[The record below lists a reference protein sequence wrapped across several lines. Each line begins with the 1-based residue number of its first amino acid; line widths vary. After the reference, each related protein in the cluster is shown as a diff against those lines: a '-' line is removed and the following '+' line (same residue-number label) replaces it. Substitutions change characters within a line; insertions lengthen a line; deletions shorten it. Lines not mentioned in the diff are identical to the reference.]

1 LVARNTF
8 MDVPFRASGMPT
20 RLLTEEKVIPLQTK
34 EIACFFETDTGFLR
48 CIQSGGV
55 EVVRAIYG
63 AVRDH
68 NWGTVRPQIDIEQLV
83 TETDLF
89 RVEFRVRCEAS
100 EISFWWNGT
109 VVGKGGS
116 LFFRFDGEARS
127 TFRKN
132 RIGLCILHPIR
143 ECAGR
148 VCQFQNSAGEW
159 QSGQFPQ
166 YISPHQPFKDVRAI
180 SWQPAN
186 GMRANIQF
194 EGDIFEMEDQR
205 NWTDA
210 SFKTYCTPLELPYP
224 KEIST
229 GERIEQQVTLL
240 IESDS
245 QTVAVSPEP
254 QLLTLSSSEKAIA
267 LPKLGIGAASH
278 ILGLSSSE
286 IQRLSSLKLHHLR
299 VDLHLNDPG
308 WNAMLVQA
316 SNDAIAI
323 GARLQ
328 GALFL
333 DEAAESQLQSF
344 RNAADPALFD
354 VCFIFH
360 EQERSTSAKWV
371 ELARSLLPG
380 FQLVTGTN
388 AYFAELNR
396 QRPPRDFPACY
407 SINPQVHAFDD
418 LSLIENLEAQSA
430 TVESA
435 LQFCDR
441 GLFISPITLR
451 PRFNPNATS
460 QTEEPKDRL
469 PSTVD
474 PRQRTLFGAVWTLG
488 ALAGL
493 LPQRG
498 ITSLTFYE
506 TTGWQGLMETAQG
519 SPLAELFGS
528 APGEIFPVY
537 HVFHA
542 LADAR
547 SLIIPETRGPKEL
560 AALWTRGIEANSLQC
575 LLGNL
580 HQDFRSFEL
589 ELPTKRIQ
597 LQILDETHLAAARL
611 GRLPEPKTIE
621 TPDGRIRLDLS
632 GYTLAFL
639 RCA

>member
-1 LVARNTF
+1 
-8 MDVPFRASGMPT
+8 MPT
-20 RLLTEEKVIPLQTK
+20 KLLTEEKVIPLQTK

-48 CIQSGGV
+48 CIQSGGF
-55 EVVRAIYG
+55 EVVRAVYG

-68 NWGTVRPQIDIEQLV
+68 NWGTVQPQIDIEQLV
-83 TETDLF
+83 METDLF
-89 RVEFRVRCEAS
+89 RVEFRVRCEAPG
-100 EISFWWNGT
+100 ISFWWNGT
-109 VVGKGGS
+109 VAGKGS
-116 LFFRFDGEARS
+116 WLFFRFGGEAKS
-127 TFRKN
+127 TFPKN

-148 VCQFQNSAGEW
+148 ACQFQNTAGEW
-159 QSGQFPQ
+159 KSGQFPQ

-180 SWQPAN
+180 AWQP
-186 GMRANIQF
+186 GSGIRANMQF

-224 KEIST
+224 KEIRS

-240 IESDS
+240 IDSDS
-245 QTVAVSPEP
+245 PRIAVSPEP
-254 QLLTLSSSEKAIA
+254 QLLTLSSRGKAIP
-267 LPKLGIGAASH
+267 LPKLGVGVASH
-278 ILGLSSSE
+278 AMGLSSSE
-286 IQRLSSLKLHHLR
+286 SQRLLPLKLDHLR

-308 WNAMLVQA
+308 WNATLAKA
-316 SNDAIAI
+316 SNDATAI

-328 GALFL
+328 AALFL
-333 DEAAESQLQSF
+333 DDAAESQIQSF
-344 RNAADPALFD
+344 RDAADPALFD
-354 VCFIFH
+354 VCLIFH
-360 EQERSTSAKWV
+360 EQERSTAAKWV
-371 ELARSLLPG
+371 ELASRLLPG
-380 FQLVTGTN
+380 FQLATGTN

-460 QTEEPKDRL
+460 QTEEPNDRL

-488 ALAGL
+488 TLASL

-498 ITSLTFYE
+498 VTGLTFYE
-506 TTGWQGLMETAQG
+506 TTGWRGLMETAQG
-519 SPLAELFGS
+519 SPLPQLFGS
-528 APGEIFPVY
+528 SPGEIFPVY
-537 HVFHA
+537 YVFHA
-542 LADAR
+542 LAGAH
-547 SLIIPETRGPKEL
+547 SVIIPETRGPKEL
-560 AALWTRGIEANSLQC
+560 AALLVRGTEEHSLQC

-580 HQDFRSFEL
+580 HRDFRSFEL
-589 ELPTKRIQ
+589 ELPTKKIQ
-597 LQILDETHLAAARL
+597 LQILDEINLAAVRL
-611 GRLPEPKTIE
+611 GRLPEPTTIDM
-621 TPDGRIRLDLS
+621 PDGRIWLELP
-632 GYTLAFL
+632 GYSLAFA